1 MSLGTRTLLFGV
13 HHIVLHPILVL
24 VAWVRLYKGLPSWRE
39 IVCIVIHDWGY
50 WGKADLDGEQGEYHP
65 LWGAGRVRGWGRYYY
80 DFVAYHSRFLA
91 EKHTQQISKLCLPD
105 KVGVALYP
113 VWLWALLAHLSGEWQ
128 EIRKATKYNDGLDR
142 QSARGFFKGYQRLAK
157 LWASTRNPYLNM
169 DGLHEPGDWP
179 IGPVFRDGQL
189 LVPHRAKRGLAQG
202 LGPCPFCGGQA
213 RLESQPHDELDTEWF
228 VVCNS
233 CAAEGP
239 WTKSEPG
246 ARTLWNMRHKPEGK

>member
-1 MSLGTRTLLFGV
+1 MRIGTRTLLFGA

-50 WGKADLDGEQGEYHP
+50 WGKADLDGEQGEFHP
-65 LWGAGRVRGWGRYYY
+65 LWAAGRVRGWGKYYY
-80 DFVAYHSRFLA
+80 DFVAYHSRFMAGKHA
-91 EKHTQQISKLCLPD
+91 EQISRLCLPD

-128 EIRKATKYNDGLDR
+128 EYRALKKYNDGLDR

-157 LWASTRNPYLNM
+157 LWAETHNPYLDM
-169 DGLHEPGDWP
+169 EALLYMQSFHA
-179 IGPVFRDGQL
+179 GQL
-189 LVPHRAKRGLAQG
+189 LVPYRAMRVLAQG
-202 LGPCPFCGGQA
+202 LDPCSFCGGQA

-233 CAAEGP
+233 CAAQGP
-239 WTKSEPG
+239 WMKSETG
-246 ARTLWNMRHKPEGK
+246 ARTLWNMRHKPEANADE